1 MYRYM
6 NSARPGGAR
15 NTSEVLPQSQ
25 ASSPRMQRT
34 APMQLDYA
42 TWHASLRGNTRA
54 IFTTLELVDGQY
66 RVMSLPVQVSK
77 AA

>member
-1 MYRYM
+1 
-6 NSARPGGAR
+6 
-15 NTSEVLPQSQ
+15 
-25 ASSPRMQRT
+25 MQRT